1 VSKHGKEVKMKLW
14 PGILLIIFLL
24 AIMPLSACEY
34 LGWGSPQQVSEE
46 QIKAYQE
53 YNQKLREYQEQQ
65 QEYQRK
71 VIEEYNRQLT
81 DTYQEYSDELNEYYE
96 ERQKAIEEAITQGE

>member
-1 VSKHGKEVKMKLW
+1 MKLW
-14 PGILLIIFLL
+14 HGLILSMIFL

-34 LGWGSPQQVSEE
+34 LGWGSQQQVSEE

-65 QEYQRK
+65 AEYQRK
-71 VIEEYNRQLT
+71 VAEA
-81 DTYQEYSDELNEYYE
+81 YQEQMTEAYKEYSEGLNQYYE
-96 ERQKAIEEAITQGE
+96 DRQKSIEKAIAESENQTQ

>member
-1 VSKHGKEVKMKLW
+1 MKLW
-14 PGILLIIFLL
+14 QRILLIIFLL
-24 AIMPLSACEY
+24 AIMLLSACEY
-34 LGWGSPQQVSEE
+34 LGWGSQQQVSEE

-53 YNQKLREYQEQQ
+53 YNQKLKEYREQQ

-71 VIEEYNRQLT
+71 VIEAYNEQLT
-81 DTYQEYSDELNEYYE
+81 DAYKEYSEGLNQYYE

>member
-1 VSKHGKEVKMKLW
+1 MKLW
-14 PGILLIIFLL
+14 QGILLIIFLL

-34 LGWGSPQQVSEE
+34 LGWGSQQQVSEE

-53 YNQKLREYQEQQ
+53 YNQKLKEYREQQ

-71 VIEEYNRQLT
+71 VIEAYNEQLT
-81 DTYQEYSDELNEYYE
+81 DAYQEYSEGLNQYYE
-96 ERQKAIEEAITQGE
+96 ERQKAIEEAVTGAGE

>member
-1 VSKHGKEVKMKLW
+1 MKLW
-14 PGILLIIFLL
+14 QGILLIIFLL

-34 LGWGSPQQVSEE
+34 LGWGSQQQVSEE

-71 VIEEYNRQLT
+71 VIDEYNRQLT
-81 DTYQEYSDELNEYYE
+81 DTYQEHSDELNEYYE

>member
-1 VSKHGKEVKMKLW
+1 MKLW
-14 PGILLIIFLL
+14 QGILLIIFLL

-34 LGWGSPQQVSEE
+34 LGWGSQQQVSEE

-53 YNQKLREYQEQQ
+53 YNQKLKEYREQQ
-65 QEYQRK
+65 QEYQQR
-71 VIEEYNRQLT
+71 VAEAYNKQLT
-81 DTYQEYSDELNEYYE
+81 EAYKEYSEGVNQYYE